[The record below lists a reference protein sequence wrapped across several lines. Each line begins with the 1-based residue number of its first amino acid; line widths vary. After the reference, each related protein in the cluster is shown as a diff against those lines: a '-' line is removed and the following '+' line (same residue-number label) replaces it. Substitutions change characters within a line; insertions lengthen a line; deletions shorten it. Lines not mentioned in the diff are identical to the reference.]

1 MGEYTSRTYGDRIAE
16 VYDRYYPSYN
26 PAAVATLKGLAGGGA
41 ALELGIGT
49 GRVAPRRVH

>member
-49 GRVAPRRVH
+49 GRVALRRVH